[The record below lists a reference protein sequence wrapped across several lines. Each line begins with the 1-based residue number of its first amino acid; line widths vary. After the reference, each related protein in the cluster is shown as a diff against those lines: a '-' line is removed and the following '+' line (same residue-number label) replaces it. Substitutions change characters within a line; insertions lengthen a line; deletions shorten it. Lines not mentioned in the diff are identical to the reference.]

1 MDKGKS
7 KITGLKAPKGD
18 TAKGSPKQA
27 IIGNTL
33 SKSSVSKMT
42 GGKKGKMLK
51 AKGK

>member
-7 KITGLKAPKGD
+7 KITGLKAKTGD

-27 IIGNTL
+27 ITGNTMA
-33 SKSSVSKMT
+33 KSSVGKMT

-51 AKGK
+51 SKGK